1 MRPPLENK
9 LKTMVCVGQIVLGAP
24 NKQHYLIGG
33 KGMKQGQAVKWV
45 DGMGF
50 ENTGVVDWKAIIY
63 NEPIIPIR
71 KRNGVIIRIERRYLE
86 EITKS

>member
-1 MRPPLENK
+1 
-9 LKTMVCVGQIVLGAP
+9 
-24 NKQHYLIGG
+24 
-33 KGMKQGQAVKWV
+33 MKQGQAVKWV

-50 ENTGVVDWKAIIY
+50 ENTGVVDWEAIIY